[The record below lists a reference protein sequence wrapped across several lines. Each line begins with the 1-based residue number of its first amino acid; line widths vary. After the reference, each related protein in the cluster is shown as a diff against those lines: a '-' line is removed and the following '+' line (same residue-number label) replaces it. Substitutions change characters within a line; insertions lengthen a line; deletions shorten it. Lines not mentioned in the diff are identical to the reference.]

1 VAKKQILHIDY
12 QTITELELLR
22 QEGTGQTIFEILN
35 RTTTPGGKDLLKSK
49 FRYPSNQFEQ
59 IRNIQETIKFLI
71 SHRKQWN
78 LLNFKNIMDQV
89 EYYYYSKAE
98 PVTSKNKIGI
108 SIEGMIYQI
117 KFRNYQKTIKKGAR
131 NAIRF
136 IFLLHE
142 LFIKNQ
148 SDKLPIHIHNI
159 FSELDQIFNINY
171 FRKLLKKGS
180 NHVWSIYE
188 LFYYDKVFREF
199 HKEQMLR
206 LINLTYELDALLS
219 MADATSEYRLTF
231 PEFIQSDKTIL
242 EFDNVYHL
250 FLEKPTKN
258 STTFDTGQNFLFLT
272 GPNMAGKTTFLK
284 SCAIAVFLAHLGM
297 GVPANSMKLVPFN
310 CIFSSLNTTDNLS
323 IGYSYFYSEVV
334 RIKKAAETL
343 KHYGKSFMIFDEL
356 FKGTNIKDAFDG
368 SSLVIDG
375 LVKWKSSIFI
385 LSSHLLELEN
395 KIKKYRNVFFQY
407 FDSSVINGR
416 PVFNFQLYKGLST
429 ERLGL
434 IILKNEQIEKLLE
447 PGRYS

>member
-1 VAKKQILHIDY
+1 
-12 QTITELELLR
+12 
-22 QEGTGQTIFEILN
+22 
-35 RTTTPGGKDLLKSK
+35 
-49 FRYPSNQFEQ
+49 
-59 IRNIQETIKFLI
+59 
-71 SHRKQWN
+71 
-78 LLNFKNIMDQV
+78 
-89 EYYYYSKAE
+89 
-98 PVTSKNKIGI
+98 
-108 SIEGMIYQI
+108 
-117 KFRNYQKTIKKGAR
+117 
-131 NAIRF
+131 
-136 IFLLHE
+136 
-142 LFIKNQ
+142 
-148 SDKLPIHIHNI
+148 
-159 FSELDQIFNINY
+159 
-171 FRKLLKKGS
+171 
-180 NHVWSIYE
+180 
-188 LFYYDKVFREF
+188 
-199 HKEQMLR
+199 
-206 LINLTYELDALLS
+206 
-219 MADATSEYRLTF
+219 
-231 PEFIQSDKTIL
+231 
-242 EFDNVYHL
+242 
-250 FLEKPTKN
+250 
-258 STTFDTGQNFLFLT
+258 
-272 GPNMAGKTTFLK
+272 
-284 SCAIAVFLAHLGM
+284 M